1 MAMRRRYPPMFQRN
15 SRRRPGR
22 LSIAVPNRPSP
33 NADQRRSCSM
43 PKGYVILT
51 EAIKDPEGM
60 KAYGRAAGA
69 AMGGVNIL
77 AVDTAPKVV
86 EGSWH
91 GDQTV
96 VLEFESVDAA
106 RAWYESEAYQKAA
119 KLRQAA
125 ADCNAVI
132 ISGFA

>member
-1 MAMRRRYPPMFQRN
+1 M
-15 SRRRPGR
+15 
-22 LSIAVPNRPSP
+22 PNG
-33 NADQRRSCSM
+33 

-60 KAYGRAAGA
+60 KAYGKAAGS
-69 AMGGVNIL
+69 AMSGATIL
-77 AVDTAPKVV
+77 AVDTAPEVI
-86 EGSWH
+86 EGDWH

-125 ADCNAVI
+125 ADCNGVI
-132 ISGFA
+132 LSGF

>member
-1 MAMRRRYPPMFQRN
+1 MA
-15 SRRRPGR
+15 
-22 LSIAVPNRPSP
+22 
-33 NADQRRSCSM
+33 
-43 PKGYVILT
+43 KGYVILT
-51 EAIKDPEGM
+51 EAIKDPQGM
-60 KAYGRAAGA
+60 KAYGKAAGA

-77 AVDTAPKVV
+77 AVDTAPKVL
-86 EGSWH
+86 EGNWH

-106 RAWYESEAYQKAA
+106 RSWYVSEAYQKAA

-132 ISGFA
+132 VAGFEIPSAATP

>member
-1 MAMRRRYPPMFQRN
+1 
-15 SRRRPGR
+15 
-22 LSIAVPNRPSP
+22 VPK
-33 NADQRRSCSM
+33 AK
-43 PKGYVILT
+43 KGYVILT

-60 KAYGRAAGA
+60 KAYGRAA
-69 AMGGVNIL
+69 MPTMSQGGCKML
-77 AVDTAPKVV
+77 AVDAKPQVV
-86 EGSWH
+86 EGGWH

-96 VLEFESVDAA
+96 VLEFDSVDAA

-132 ISGFA
+132 ISGFGD

>member
-1 MAMRRRYPPMFQRN
+1 MAK
-15 SRRRPGR
+15 G
-22 LSIAVPNRPSP
+22 
-33 NADQRRSCSM
+33 

-51 EAIKDPEGM
+51 EAIEDTEGM
-60 KAYGRAAGA
+60 KAYGKAAGA
-69 AMGGVNIL
+69 AMGGVNVL

-86 EGSWH
+86 EGTWH

-106 RAWYESEAYQKAA
+106 RAWYESEVYQKAA

-125 ADCNAVI
+125 ADCNVVI
-132 ISGFA
+132 VAGF

>member
-1 MAMRRRYPPMFQRN
+1 
-15 SRRRPGR
+15 
-22 LSIAVPNRPSP
+22 
-33 NADQRRSCSM
+33 M

-60 KAYGRAAGA
+60 KAYGRAAMP
-69 AMGGVNIL
+69 AMGQGGCTIL
-77 AVDTAPKVV
+77 SVETAPQVL
-86 EGSWH
+86 EGDWH

-96 VLEFESVDAA
+96 VLEFDSVDAA
-106 RAWYESEAYQKAA
+106 RDWYESEAYQKAA

-132 ISGFA
+132 ISGFGD